1 MVKII
6 LYQQNYCALHSS
18 CTLGNSNLV
27 YTIIRKR
34 QVFHALAN
42 LPCDYGTISRSLTR
56 RSIHGKSRPP
66 SATPTSPTSPV
77 PPQIVPVREE
87 KAAVVATAAEVDQG
101 QVDEE
106 ETMEGSRPAMPA
118 EPGTLKATL
127 PALPGLLK
135 F

>member
-1 MVKII
+1 M
-6 LYQQNYCALHSS
+6 CPA
-18 CTLGNSNLV
+18 GNSNLV

-56 RSIHGKSRPP
+56 RSIHGKSNSRPP
-66 SATPTSPTSPV
+66 SATPTSPTSPL
-77 PPQIVPVREE
+77 PPQTVPVREE
-87 KAAVVATAAEVDQG
+87 KAAAVVAAAAPEADQG
-101 QVDEE
+101 QADEE

-127 PALPGLLK
+127 PALPGLRFL
-135 F
+135 FSISHQCL